1 MSDNES
7 AAEDRT
13 EAPTQK
19 RLDQAREEGRLP
31 ISRDLTMLASLGGAA
46 LGGMMVAPPAG
57 HRLTVQ
63 AADLLGMAD
72 RMHVD
77 VGRLLGTRLGDALL
91 SAALLVGGVAV
102 PAAGCAVLAV
112 LLQTG
117 FYVGKTPI
125 RFQPERLNPAA
136 GLARLFSRQHL
147 LDFLKSLGRLGLLCG
162 LVWLVA
168 ARKPAEA
175 IAAIGSDVM
184 GVLAT
189 TGFQIQHLIR
199 PLLLVL
205 ACFAALDVFLVRFQH
220 TRNMRMTR
228 EQVRLEMRDAEGD
241 PFIKGK
247 LHRLR
252 QQRSRKR
259 MMAKVKSAAVVITN
273 PTHYAIAL
281 HYEQDGNAAP
291 KVVAKGVD
299 FVAARIREEAASH
312 GIPMVPN
319 PPLARTLY
327 QVDLDREIPA
337 EHFRAVA
344 EVIAYVW
351 KLKNRSA
358 GRARSGP
365 SRPGLAFPNHLG

>member
-1 MSDNES
+1 MSDSES

-19 RLDQAREEGRLP
+19 RLDQAREAGRLP
-31 ISRDLTMLASLGGAA
+31 ISHDLTMLASLGGAA
-46 LGGMMVAPPAG
+46 LGSMMVAPPAS
-57 HRLTVQ
+57 RCLTLQ
-63 AADLLGMAD
+63 AADLLGMVG

-77 VGRLLGTRLGDALL
+77 EGRLLGTTLGDALL
-91 SAALLVGGVAV
+91 SAALLVGSIAV

-117 FYVGKTPI
+117 FYVGNTPI
-125 RFQPERLNPAA
+125 RFRPERLNPAA
-136 GLARLFSRQHL
+136 NLARMCSRQHL

-162 LVWLVA
+162 LVWSVA
-168 ARKPAEA
+168 AHRPTEA
-175 IAAIGSDVM
+175 VAAIDSDAV
-184 GVLAT
+184 GLLAT
-189 TGFQIQHLIR
+189 TGFQVRRLVR

-205 ACFAALDVFLVRFQH
+205 ACFAVLDVFLVRSQH
-220 TRNMRMTR
+220 TRDMRMTR

-247 LHRLR
+247 LRRLR

-259 MMAKVKSAAVVITN
+259 MMAKVRTAAVVITN

-281 HYEQDGNAAP
+281 HYEQNGNAAP

-327 QVDLDREIPA
+327 QVELDQEIPA

-351 KLKNRSA
+351 KLKNRTVD
-358 GRARSGP
+358 RTRSGP
-365 SRPGLAFPNHLG
+365 ASLNPPRQ

>member
-13 EAPTQK
+13 EAPTEK
-19 RLDQAREEGRLP
+19 RLNQAREDGRLP

-46 LGGMMVAPPAG
+46 LGGIMVAPPVS

-63 AADLLGMAD
+63 AAGLLGMAD

-77 VGRLLGTRLGDALL
+77 DGRLLGARLGDALF

-102 PAAGCAVLAV
+102 PAAVCAILAV

-136 GLARLFSRQHL
+136 GLARLCSRQHL

-162 LVWLVA
+162 LVWSVA
-168 ARKPAEA
+168 GRKPAEA
-175 IAAIGSDVM
+175 VATIGSDAM
-184 GVLAT
+184 EMLAA
-189 TGFQIQHLIR
+189 TGSQVQHLVR
-199 PLLLVL
+199 PLLLIL
-205 ACFAALDVFLVRFQH
+205 ACFAALDVFLVRSQH
-220 TRNMRMTR
+220 TRSMRMTR

-247 LHRLR
+247 LRRLR

-259 MMAKVKSAAVVITN
+259 MMAKVKTAAVVITN

-281 HYEQDGNAAP
+281 HYELNGNAAP

-319 PPLARTLY
+319 PPLARILY
-327 QVDLDREIPA
+327 QVELDREIPA

-351 KLKNRSA
+351 KLKNQA
-358 GRARSGP
+358 VGRTRSGP
-365 SRPGLAFPNHLG
+365 ARPGPASLTRLQ